1 MIENLIEKIN
11 NQKNE
16 LLTDIGSVSSP
27 VDALNLKNKY
37 LKKYVKS
44 LYQELKNITS
54 PEEKK
59 SAGKYI
65 NDFKTFAEE
74 KILEVEDKFKS
85 QK

>member
-37 LKKYVKS
+37 LKCF
-44 LYQELKNITS
+44 
-54 PEEKK
+54 KK
-59 SAGKYI
+59 GGK
-65 NDFKTFAEE
+65 
-74 KILEVEDKFKS
+74 
-85 QK
+85 